1 MELTDLVNSVI
12 IFLSQTT
19 LLRWITFQI
28 PNCDFHSPTLLDL
41 FISFDASIC
50 STDSLHWEIL
60 IMLLPQFPLVF
71 HQFHN
76 GMPISWWSVWLFS
89 YCWGYL
95 HDHLTDIP
103 WEDIFKLG
111 ATVVASEF
119 CEWVPVGVN
128 VYIPHHNFQIK
139 PHWSP
144 WFSAV
149 CAAAIVHRNHFF
161 CLYQQNKFSKSKA
174 KLSQASNHS
183 KRVLEA
189 VKFVYVDKTRKS
201 IMLPRNLALETF
213 SKLPI
218 VFSKKVDLLY
228 LLYPMALRCFLLHL
242 IKQNCWKVL

>member
-111 ATVVASEF
+111 ATVVAIEF

-128 VYIPHHNFQIK
+128 VYISLIIIFRSNLIDLHGFQ
-139 PHWSP
+139 
-144 WFSAV
+144 
-149 CAAAIVHRNHFF
+149 
-161 CLYQQNKFSKSKA
+161 Q
-174 KLSQASNHS
+174 
-183 KRVLEA
+183 
-189 VKFVYVDKTRKS
+189 FVQ
-201 IMLPRNLALETF
+201 LP
-213 SKLPI
+213 
-218 VFSKKVDLLY
+218 
-228 LLYPMALRCFLLHL
+228 
-242 IKQNCWKVL
+242 